1 MNIYFLTRYGNGTDD
16 DGPDSSADT
25 HMIVRAESL
34 SRACELGE
42 PILLRLPFKTEHGR
56 EVAKYFHVATILG
69 VSENSEENEGVVCFP
84 WYGGPHPDKCAQVW
98 RRDLEEES
106 WETFEDFYGESPL
119 AN

>member
-34 SRACELGE
+34 GRACEIGE
-42 PILLRLPFKTEHGR
+42 PILLRMPLKTERGR

-69 VSENSEENEGVVCFP
+69 VSNGLGEKEGVVSFP
-84 WYGGPHPDKCAQVW
+84 WYGGSHPHGCAQVW
-98 RRDLEEES
+98 RRDLLEEG
-106 WETFEDFYGESPL
+106 WETFESYYGESPL
-119 AN
+119 EN